1 MHAHENVHTVPS
13 GNNGTLWDRAR
24 SLVTGAEGSM
34 QRQDGDTQL
43 VVSVGTG
50 MFHSVESS
58 WEVRRRVSSA
68 VASARGQEQGI
79 N

>member
-58 WEVRRRVSSA
+58 
-68 VASARGQEQGI
+68 
-79 N
+79 